1 MDEEEKMLKR
11 PDFRKRG
18 REDTQ
23 VQVQKLTKNAA
34 KKARRLARA
43 KENRQNV
50 DAAKIKTTVVPNK
63 DVVTQPDVQDQVHVQ
78 DQVPVQTTIQH
89 PIVKPPTQDIPY
101 SAIAASGTRSG
112 RHLVVSCFLMA

>member
-1 MDEEEKMLKR
+1 MLKR

-34 KKARRLARA
+34 KKALARA